1 MLFHIFNHHQVRCWL
16 YVCPPR
22 SPKTHCDSYIHKH
35 GHHVRTTHTC
45 CWTWSTTMRANS
57 DPRIIITILAL
68 IFVALNCRP
77 FAATWNPY
85 LGSCQT
91 QISMTTVS
99 IIVSAVQM
107 CTDWACAVIPFFIVA
122 GLQMS
127 VRKKVSV
134 IIILGLGVVASI
146 CTVIRLPYLKYYDT
160 TMYPTE
166 TLCE

>member
-1 MLFHIFNHHQVRCWL
+1 MAEVPIC
-16 YVCPPR
+16 
-22 SPKTHCDSYIHKH
+22 SSCDMQYA
-35 GHHVRTTHTC
+35 V
-45 CWTWSTTMRANS
+45 MRILGFLINKS
-57 DPRIIITILAL
+57 RRIIITILAL

-127 VRKKVSV
+127 TRKKVSV

-160 TMYPTE
+160 ATYPTQ
-166 TLCE
+166 TLCECFLVNVPVLVNSLSIGCLWACHR

>member
-1 MLFHIFNHHQVRCWL
+1 MKMKADRHLRL
-16 YVCPPR
+16 
-22 SPKTHCDSYIHKH
+22 
-35 GHHVRTTHTC
+35 
-45 CWTWSTTMRANS
+45 
-57 DPRIIITILAL
+57 IITVLAL

-127 VRKKVSV
+127 LRKKVSV
-134 IIILGLGVVASI
+134 IVILGLGVVASI

-160 TMYPTE
+160 AMYPTE
-166 TLCE
+166 TLCKFIHSFPVDRG